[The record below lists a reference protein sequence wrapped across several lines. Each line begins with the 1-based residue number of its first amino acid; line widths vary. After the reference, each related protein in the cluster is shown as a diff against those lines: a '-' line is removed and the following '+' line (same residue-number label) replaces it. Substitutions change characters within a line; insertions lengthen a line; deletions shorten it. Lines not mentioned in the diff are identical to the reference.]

1 MKARFGFVTNS
12 SSTSYVLAIGPNF
25 KIKDFGNKYYDRLF
39 KAIQNDFELI
49 FEKFSR
55 NNDEYGVETITTLE
69 ELAEHFERNM
79 YDNEAARQFRA
90 MVYTKMPNGHYDHSS
105 VNASKLGDFIKQHEG
120 NYYDKDGSY
129 IKWLRA
135 IVSGHK
141 IYKLTSSHH
150 DEFMCALMAV
160 IADGEDVIFIENQS
174 G

>member
-69 ELAEHFERNM
+69 ELA
-79 YDNEAARQFRA
+79 
-90 MVYTKMPNGHYDHSS
+90 
-105 VNASKLGDFIKQHEG
+105 
-120 NYYDKDGSY
+120 
-129 IKWLRA
+129 
-135 IVSGHK
+135 
-141 IYKLTSSHH
+141 
-150 DEFMCALMAV
+150 
-160 IADGEDVIFIENQS
+160 
-174 G
+174 